1 VTKSDIIYETAKAFS
16 VNPGDL
22 VSRKKPSGIMPARFA
37 LYAIFRRRG
46 ASYPQAA
53 RWCNR
58 KDHST
63 IMYGV
68 ERANYIM
75 EVDSLYRETIERISS
90 MRASPLDSDESG
102 EPHIRHTRR

>member
-16 VNPGDL
+16 VKPSDL
-22 VSRKKPSGIMPARFA
+22 VSRKKPGGIMPARFA
-37 LYAIFRRRG
+37 LYTIFRRRG
-46 ASYPQAA
+46 ASYPQVA

-63 IMYGV
+63 IMYGID
-68 ERANYIM
+68 RAQYIM
-75 EVDSLYRETIERISS
+75 EKDDFYRETIERISS
-90 MRASPLDSDESG
+90 MRALPLDSNDND